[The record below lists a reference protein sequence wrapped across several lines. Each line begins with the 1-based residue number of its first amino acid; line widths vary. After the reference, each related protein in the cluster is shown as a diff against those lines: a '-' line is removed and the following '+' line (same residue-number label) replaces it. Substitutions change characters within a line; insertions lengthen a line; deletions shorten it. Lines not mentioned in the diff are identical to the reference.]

1 MLLIWP
7 LFFRLDGL
15 RWQSSMCENIV
26 DIVIFFSPLHYDAYS
41 SSLVFK
47 LCGNI
52 DLLSILAKLQG
63 KCEG

>member
-7 LFFRLDGL
+7 LVLRLDGL
-15 RWQSSMCENIV
+15 RWQSTMCENIV
-26 DIVIFFSPLHYDAYS
+26 DIVIFFSPLYFDAYS
-41 SSLVFK
+41 FSLVFK

-52 DLLSILAKLQG
+52 DLLSIPARLQG